1 MVFKLNARKQ
11 QDDTWSVSLWTPS
24 GILSRL
30 GFKDDA
36 EWSAFRSLLMPSA
49 KADFTLTEVD
59 ENGKTL

>member
-11 QDDTWSVSLWTPS
+11 QDETWSVSLWTPT

-49 KADFTLTEVD
+49 KADVIIEEFD
-59 ENGKTL
+59 EKGNKL